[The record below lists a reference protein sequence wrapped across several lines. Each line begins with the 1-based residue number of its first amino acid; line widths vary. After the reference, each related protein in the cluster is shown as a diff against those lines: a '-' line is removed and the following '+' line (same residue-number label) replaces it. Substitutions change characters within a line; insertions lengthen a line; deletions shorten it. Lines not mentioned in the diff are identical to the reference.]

1 MWCKCIGVALIAGGS
16 AMCFPLLAAAQSEIA
31 SPAGTAHADQQTG
44 RSLLLAQHRPGPLN
58 LRSIMQEAP
67 TGRKQ
72 VSLMFAEATGSF
84 LVLLEI
90 AREQALFEKLGIDVR
105 PVPAS
110 GATVPRLSDEVPLG
124 LIGAPAALLQVV
136 EGADLRLIAT
146 LSTTNL
152 SGHLVAR
159 PGIKTAQDLRGK
171 RLGVRVIGAGI
182 WISTV
187 LALEQ
192 LGLDPKRNDITLVPV
207 GSPAQILR
215 ALELGEID
223 GALTAAAKSR
233 ELESRGFSVLLRDYP
248 ADITSY
254 DGVLVARPEFVAA
267 NADVIESVTTAQQL
281 PRRLQQLDDL
291 RIARRQLV
299 RPRQQERARKLQL
312 GRTSGCPAA
321 GRAYVGQGARA
332 LPKGLRSWRGPGA
345 KTSRRAEIAV
355 PAAPS
360 RTDRTRASRRS
371 RPERSFLQSRAACF
385 GRQGSAR
392 PSCAR

>member
-58 LRSIMQEAP
+58 PRSIMQEAP

-267 NADVIESVTTAQQL
+267 NADVIESVTTALIEALAFALAEQNRPEVMRAFKSALNITDAATAAQNL
-281 PRRLQQLDDL
+281 RELRRKPYPRLDTLKRMQRIMGTHNRRVLDVALERLIDD
-291 RIARRQLV
+291 RFV
-299 RPRQQERARKLQL
+299 
-312 GRTSGCPAA
+312 
-321 GRAYVGQGARA
+321 RA
-332 LPKGLRSWRGPGA
+332 LDETGAIGRMYGRYGVNTDFGLR
-345 KTSRRAEIAV
+345 
-355 PAAPS
+355 
-360 RTDRTRASRRS
+360 
-371 RPERSFLQSRAACF
+371 
-385 GRQGSAR
+385 
-392 PSCAR
+392 

>member
-1 MWCKCIGVALIAGGS
+1 MH
-16 AMCFPLLAAAQSEIA
+16 E
-31 SPAGTAHADQQTG
+31 TA
-44 RSLLLAQHRPGPLN
+44 
-58 LRSIMQEAP
+58 

-72 VSLMFAEATGSF
+72 VSLMFAEAIGSY

-90 AREQALFEKLGIDVR
+90 AREQALFEKFGIDVR

-110 GATVPRLSDEVPLG
+110 GATVPRLSEEVPLG
-124 LIGAPAALLQVV
+124 LIGGPAALLQVAD
-136 EGADLRLIAT
+136 GADLRLIAT

-152 SGHLVAR
+152 SGQLVAR

-192 LGLDPKRNDITLVPV
+192 LGLDPKRDDITLVPV

-223 GALTAAAKSR
+223 GALTAAAQSR

-254 DGVLVARPEFVAA
+254 DGVLVARTEFVAT
-267 NADVIESVTTAQQL
+267 NADMVEKITTALIEALAFALAEQNRPEVMRAFKSALNITEASTAAQNL
-281 PRRLQQLDDL
+281 RELRRKPYPRLDTLKRMQRIMGTHDRRVLDVALERLIDD
-291 RIARRQLV
+291 RFV
-299 RPRQQERARKLQL
+299 
-312 GRTSGCPAA
+312 
-321 GRAYVGQGARA
+321 RA
-332 LPKGLRSWRGPGA
+332 LDEAGAIGRIYGRYGINTDFGLR
-345 KTSRRAEIAV
+345 
-355 PAAPS
+355 
-360 RTDRTRASRRS
+360 
-371 RPERSFLQSRAACF
+371 
-385 GRQGSAR
+385 
-392 PSCAR
+392 

>member
-1 MWCKCIGVALIAGGS
+1 MWCKPIGVALIAGGS
-16 AMCFPLLAAAQSEIA
+16 ATCFPLLAAAQSEIA
-31 SPAGTAHADQQTG
+31 SPAGTAHADQQSG

-58 LRSIMQEAP
+58 PRSSIMQEAA

-105 PVPAS
+105 AVPAS
-110 GATVPRLSDEVPLG
+110 GATVPRLSEEVPLG
-124 LIGAPAALLQVV
+124 LIGAPAALLQVA
-136 EGADLRLIAT
+136 EGADLRLTAT

-192 LGLDPKRNDITLVPV
+192 LGLDPKRDDIILVPV

-215 ALELGEID
+215 ALEQGEID
-223 GALTAAAKSR
+223 GALTSVAQSR
-233 ELESRGFSVLLRDYP
+233 DLESRGFSVLLR
-248 ADITSY
+248 
-254 DGVLVARPEFVAA
+254 R
-267 NADVIESVTTAQQL
+267 L
-281 PRRLQQLDDL
+281 PRRCHEL
-291 RIARRQLV
+291 RWCFGSATRIRGGQCRCNRKRNNRPHRGARVCSSRTKQTRGHASL
-299 RPRQQERARKLQL
+299 QERTQHHR
-312 GRTSGCPAA
+312 GHYRSTEPA
-321 GRAYVGQGARA
+321 
-332 LPKGLRSWRGPGA
+332 
-345 KTSRRAEIAV
+345 
-355 PAAPS
+355 
-360 RTDRTRASRRS
+360 
-371 RPERSFLQSRAACF
+371 
-385 GRQGSAR
+385 
-392 PSCAR
+392 

>member
-1 MWCKCIGVALIAGGS
+1 MWCKCIGVALIAGAF
-16 AMCFPLLAAAQSEIA
+16 AMCFPLEAAAQNETAPHA
-31 SPAGTAHADQQTG
+31 SAAHPDQQS
-44 RSLLLAQHRPGPLN
+44 SLFLAQHRPGAFNP
-58 LRSIMQEAP
+58 RSSIMHEA
-67 TGRKQ
+67 TAGRKQ
-72 VSLMFAEATGSF
+72 VSVMFAEATGSF

-105 PVPAS
+105 PVPAR

-124 LIGAPAALLQVV
+124 LIGAPAALLQVAD
-136 EGADLRLIAT
+136 GADLRLIAT

-182 WISTV
+182 WISTI

-192 LGLDPKRNDITLVPV
+192 LGLDPKRDDIILVPV

-223 GALTAAAKSR
+223 GALTAAAQSH

-254 DGVLVARPEFVAA
+254 DGVLVARPEFVAT
-267 NADVIESVTTAQQL
+267 NAGMIESVTTALIEALAFALAERNRPEVMRAFKSTLNITDATTAAQNL
-281 PRRLQQLDDL
+281 SELRRKPHPRLDTLKRMQRIMGAHDRRVLDVALERLIDDRFVRTLDETGLIGGIYRHYGINTDF
-291 RIARRQLV
+291 
-299 RPRQQERARKLQL
+299 
-312 GRTSGCPAA
+312 
-321 GRAYVGQGARA
+321 
-332 LPKGLRSWRGPGA
+332 GLR
-345 KTSRRAEIAV
+345 
-355 PAAPS
+355 
-360 RTDRTRASRRS
+360 
-371 RPERSFLQSRAACF
+371 
-385 GRQGSAR
+385 
-392 PSCAR
+392 

>member
-1 MWCKCIGVALIAGGS
+1 MWCKCIGVALIAGAS
-16 AMCFPLLAAAQSEIA
+16 ATCFPLQAAGQSEIA
-31 SPAGTAHADQQTG
+31 SPAGTAHPDQQSS
-44 RSLLLAQHRPGPLN
+44 RSLFLAQHRPGAVNP
-58 LRSIMQEAP
+58 RSSIMQEVA

-90 AREQALFEKLGIDVR
+90 AREQALFEKFGIDVQ
-105 PVPAS
+105 PVPAR
-110 GATVPRLSDEVPLG
+110 GATVPRLSEEVPLG
-124 LIGAPAALLQVV
+124 LIGGPAALLQVAD
-136 EGADLRLIAT
+136 GADLRLIAT

-192 LGLDPKRNDITLVPV
+192 LGLDPKRDDITLVPV

-223 GALTAAAKSR
+223 GALTAAAQSR

-254 DGVLVARPEFVAA
+254 DGVLVARPEFIAT
-267 NADVIESVTTAQQL
+267 NADLIESVTIALIEALAFALAEQNRLEVLRAFKTALNITDAATASQNLRELRQKPYPRLDTLKRMQQIIGTHDRRVL
-281 PRRLQQLDDL
+281 EVALERLIDDRFVRRLDENGAID
-291 RIARRQLV
+291 RIY
-299 RPRQQERARKLQL
+299 
-312 GRTSGCPAA
+312 GR
-321 GRAYVGQGARA
+321 
-332 LPKGLRSWRGPGA
+332 
-345 KTSRRAEIAV
+345 
-355 PAAPS
+355 
-360 RTDRTRASRRS
+360 
-371 RPERSFLQSRAACF
+371 
-385 GRQGSAR
+385 
-392 PSCAR
+392 

>member
-16 AMCFPLLAAAQSEIA
+16 AMCFPLQAAAQSEIA
-31 SPAGTAHADQQTG
+31 SPAGTAHADQQSG
-44 RSLLLAQHRPGPLN
+44 RSLLLAQHRPGAFNP
-58 LRSIMQEAP
+58 RSSIMQEAP

-124 LIGAPAALLQVV
+124 LIGAPAALLQVA

-192 LGLDPKRNDITLVPV
+192 LGLDPKRDDIILVPV

-267 NADVIESVTTAQQL
+267 NADVIESVTTALIEALAFALAEQNRPEVMRAFKSALNITDAATAAQNL
-281 PRRLQQLDDL
+281 RELRRKPYPRLDTLKRMQRIMGTHDRRVLDVALERLIDD
-291 RIARRQLV
+291 RFV
-299 RPRQQERARKLQL
+299 
-312 GRTSGCPAA
+312 
-321 GRAYVGQGARA
+321 RA
-332 LPKGLRSWRGPGA
+332 LDETGAIGRMYGRYGINTDFGLR
-345 KTSRRAEIAV
+345 
-355 PAAPS
+355 
-360 RTDRTRASRRS
+360 
-371 RPERSFLQSRAACF
+371 
-385 GRQGSAR
+385 
-392 PSCAR
+392 

>member
-31 SPAGTAHADQQTG
+31 SPAGTAHADQQSG

-58 LRSIMQEAP
+58 PRSSIMQEAP

-124 LIGAPAALLQVV
+124 LIGAPAALLQVA

-192 LGLDPKRNDITLVPV
+192 LGLDPKRDDITLVPV

-267 NADVIESVTTAQQL
+267 NADVIESVTTALIEALAFALAEQNRPEVMRAFKSALNITDAATAAQNL
-281 PRRLQQLDDL
+281 RELRRKPYPRLDTLKRMQRIMGTHDRRVLDVALERLIDD
-291 RIARRQLV
+291 RFV
-299 RPRQQERARKLQL
+299 
-312 GRTSGCPAA
+312 
-321 GRAYVGQGARA
+321 RA
-332 LPKGLRSWRGPGA
+332 LDETGAIGRMYGRYGVNTDFGLR
-345 KTSRRAEIAV
+345 
-355 PAAPS
+355 
-360 RTDRTRASRRS
+360 
-371 RPERSFLQSRAACF
+371 
-385 GRQGSAR
+385 
-392 PSCAR
+392 

>member
-1 MWCKCIGVALIAGGS
+1 VVLIAGAY
-16 AMCFPLLAAAQSEIA
+16 AMCFPLEAAAQNETAPRA
-31 SPAGTAHADQQTG
+31 STAHPDQQSS
-44 RSLLLAQHRPGPLN
+44 RSLFLAQHRPGAFKP
-58 LRSIMQEAP
+58 RSSIMHEAT

-72 VSLMFAEATGSF
+72 VSVMFAEATGSF

-105 PVPAS
+105 PVPAR

-124 LIGAPAALLQVV
+124 LIGAPAALLQVA

-182 WISTV
+182 WISTI

-192 LGLDPKRNDITLVPV
+192 LGLDPKRDDITPVPV
-207 GSPAQILR
+207 GSPSQILR

-223 GALTAAAKSR
+223 GALTAAAQSH

-267 NADVIESVTTAQQL
+267 NAEMIENVTTALIEALAFALAEQNRPEVMRAFRSALNITEATTAAQNL
-281 PRRLQQLDDL
+281 RELRRKPYPRLDTLKRMQRIMGTHDRRVLDVALERLIDD
-291 RIARRQLV
+291 RFV
-299 RPRQQERARKLQL
+299 
-312 GRTSGCPAA
+312 
-321 GRAYVGQGARA
+321 RA
-332 LPKGLRSWRGPGA
+332 LDETGAIGRMYGRYGISTDFGLR
-345 KTSRRAEIAV
+345 
-355 PAAPS
+355 
-360 RTDRTRASRRS
+360 
-371 RPERSFLQSRAACF
+371 
-385 GRQGSAR
+385 
-392 PSCAR
+392 